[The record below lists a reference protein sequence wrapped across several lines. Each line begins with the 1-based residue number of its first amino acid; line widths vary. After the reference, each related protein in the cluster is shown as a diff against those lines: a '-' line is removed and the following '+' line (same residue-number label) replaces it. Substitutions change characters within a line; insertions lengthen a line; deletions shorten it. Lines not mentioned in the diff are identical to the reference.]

1 MEDHMHKLIA
11 IAVLFSVIQLKAVA
25 DEKLPPGTVKH
36 GTLANANLIRDAK
49 VGVAGKVGTMG
60 CNNLGD
66 VDVYVTTMPVGTPG
80 KRRWKELWIVSG
92 CHKKYPVNI
101 EFAESGND
109 ADWTIR

>member
-1 MEDHMHKLIA
+1 MEDHMRKLITF
-11 IAVLFSVIQLKAVA
+11 AVLFSVIQLKAVA
-25 DEKLPPGTVKH
+25 DEKLPPGTLKH

-60 CNNLGD
+60 CNALGD
-66 VDVYVTTMPVGTPG
+66 VDVYVTAMPVGKPG
-80 KRRWKELWIVSG
+80 NRHWKELWIVSG
-92 CHKKYPVNI
+92 CNKKYPVNI